1 MATLG
6 SGFAIS
12 MKDLELRGAG
22 NILGPQQSGHIAS
35 VGYDLYCR
43 LLKET
48 VERVRQGGGRDTVTS
63 EAELSAGVELELGL
77 RAFLPDTW
85 IKEQS
90 TRLEILR
97 QLDTIHSPEAATE
110 LEGVLRDRFG
120 RLPTEAQALLQS
132 FRLRARASELGLTRV
147 SYRSEVYLLEFKDRV
162 TLEHALAG
170 RKVDLRAIRT
180 GLAHLVIP
188 TSRRTPEKA
197 LAWLEELLQGTPQR
211 STIAAQR
218 P

>member
-1 MATLG
+1 
-6 SGFAIS
+6 
-12 MKDLELRGAG
+12 
-22 NILGPQQSGHIAS
+22 

-48 VERVRQGGGRDTVTS
+48 VERVRQGAGRDAVTPES
-63 EAELSAGVELELGL
+63 ELAAGVELELGL
-77 RAFLPDTW
+77 RAFLPDSW
-85 IKEQS
+85 IPEQA

-97 QLDTIHSPEAATE
+97 QLDTIHSAEAATE

-120 RLPTEAQALLQS
+120 RVPGEARALVQS
-132 FRLRARASELGLTRV
+132 FRLRARAQELGLTRI

-170 RKVDLRAIRT
+170 RKVDLRPIRT

-188 TSRRTPEKA
+188 TSRRAPDKA
-197 LAWLEELLQGTPQR
+197 LAWLEELLQGSPQG
-211 STIAAQR
+211 STISTTR
-218 P
+218 R